1 MPIRYCISPELNII
15 LYVGEEILTG
25 SEYFKAAELASLD
38 EHRKWGMTT
47 IVDILSVE
55 ADFDL
60 EDMHRAIDF
69 AKNLPQKGLEPEQVV
84 LLTHSKGIYLISN
97 ALKMMSDKN
106 PIKVDVV
113 STLDDLISLL
123 GFSERRQEFIR
134 FYNEFKFGKQ
144 ETSR

>member
-1 MPIRYCISPELNII
+1 MPIRYRINPELNII
-15 LYVGEEILTG
+15 LFIGEGLMTG
-25 SEYFKAAELASLD
+25 SEYFKAQELAELD

-60 EDMHRAIDF
+60 EDMHHAINF
-69 AKNLPQKGLEPEQVV
+69 AKNLPQKGLEPEQVI
-84 LLTHSKGIYLISN
+84 LLTHSKGIYLMSN
-97 ALKMMSDKN
+97 ALKMMSDKVS
-106 PIKVDVV
+106 IKVDVV

-123 GFSERRQEFIR
+123 AFSERRQEFIR

-144 ETSR
+144 EIIR

>member
-1 MPIRYCISPELNII
+1 MPIRYRISPELNII
-15 LYVGEEILTG
+15 LYVGEKILTG

-69 AKNLPQKGLEPEQVV
+69 SKNLPQKGLEPEQVV

-97 ALKMMSDKN
+97 ALKMMSDKIS
-106 PIKVDVV
+106 IKVDAV

-134 FYNEFKFGKQ
+134 FYNEFKFVKQ
-144 ETSR
+144 ETIR